1 MVDPKKDLRD
11 YLRNNL
17 NTGALTVPM
26 STSDIVIGDPD
37 GSRTY
42 PQAAVTT
49 KDPIVP
55 GGGETQA
62 TGINPAKGSA
72 PIQDVVY
79 TVQVDCWGGP
89 HDADVYANHGSNP
102 DRVANDLGE
111 EVAATCRV
119 GQSGSPA
126 NYEWLFAGPPQEAD
140 DTDHNPTSH
149 REVVTARLKVTFV

>member
-11 YLRNNL
+11 FLRSNL
-17 NTGALTVPM
+17 NTGAVPVPM
-26 STSDIVIGDPD
+26 STDDIVVGDPD
-37 GSRTY
+37 GNRTY

-62 TGINPAKGSA
+62 TGIDPASGGG

-79 TVQVDCWGGP
+79 LVQVDCWGGP
-89 HDADVYANHGSNP
+89 HDADVYATHGSNP

-111 EVAATCRV
+111 EVATTCRV
-119 GQSGSPA
+119 GVSGAPTD
-126 NYEWLFAGPPQEAD
+126 YEWLFTGPPTEAD
-140 DTDHNPTSH
+140 DTDENPVSH
-149 REVVTARLKVTFV
+149 REVVTVRLKATFP